1 MFEKRPP
8 KTVLYYNY
16 LCQTTE
22 VYEKKDLDKNTH
34 NKMEFYQQIRKNSQI
49 VLEAKKDARDA
60 KVASDNALRVEWF
73 EDNWTPLTEF
83 LADEITRASDK
94 GAFSAI
100 VEASTKSFVD
110 MTESALF
117 ENNNVYWSILGF
129 ITLISESNYKGNS
142 IIKELMPISWKRK
155 GYMDGFKISHAVGK
169 EVPPSDWLNYP
180 NQPSEETV
188 VFNISWDP

>member
-1 MFEKRPP
+1 M
-8 KTVLYYNY
+8 VSS
-16 LCQTTE
+16 
-22 VYEKKDLDKNTH
+22 
-34 NKMEFYQQIRKNSQI
+34 FYQQVQKKTRSVRKD
-49 VLEAKKDARDA
+49 KKDVHDA

-73 EDNWTPLTEF
+73 EDNWTPLLKTF
-83 LADEITRASDK
+83 ILAIKDVSDK
-94 GAFSAI
+94 GGCCAI

-129 ITLISESNYKGNS
+129 ITLISESNYNGNS
-142 IIKELMPISWKRK
+142 IIKELMPIAWKRK

-180 NQPSEETV
+180 NPPSEETV
-188 VFNISWDP
+188 VFNISWNP

>member
-1 MFEKRPP
+1 MNPQNYIILHLPLP
-8 KTVLYYNY
+8 K
-16 LCQTTE
+16 TE
-22 VYEKKDLDKNTH
+22 VYEKQDLDIH
-34 NKMEFYQQIRKNSQI
+34 NKMVSSFYQQVQKKTRSVRKANR
-49 VLEAKKDARDA
+49 DAHDA
-60 KVASDNALRVEWF
+60 KVASDNALRVEWL
-73 EDNWTPLTEF
+73 EDNWTPLLKAIT
-83 LADEITRASDK
+83 LAIKDVSDK
-94 GAFSAI
+94 GGCCVI

-117 ENNNVYWSILGF
+117 ENSNVYWSILGF

-142 IIKELMPISWKRK
+142 IIRELMPISWKRK